1 MCEKL
6 PLYWIYLLALPIT
19 WVRAVWRALVYRKS
33 PILNSHL
40 KTISYVIFGIT
51 AHRIFKLAHVLHKG
65 SADSN
70 NREATVIIQMAD
82 YRTSEQSFSADLSD
96 FSDVCG
102 NTVRRRKFDARLSSP
117 DLPDQ
122 FDDFNAKE
130 FIDRAYGL
138 ATQI

>member
-1 MCEKL
+1 M
-6 PLYWIYLLALPIT
+6 
-19 WVRAVWRALVYRKS
+19 
-33 PILNSHL
+33 
-40 KTISYVIFGIT
+40 
-51 AHRIFKLAHVLHKG
+51 
-65 SADSN
+65 
-70 NREATVIIQMAD
+70 IIQMAD